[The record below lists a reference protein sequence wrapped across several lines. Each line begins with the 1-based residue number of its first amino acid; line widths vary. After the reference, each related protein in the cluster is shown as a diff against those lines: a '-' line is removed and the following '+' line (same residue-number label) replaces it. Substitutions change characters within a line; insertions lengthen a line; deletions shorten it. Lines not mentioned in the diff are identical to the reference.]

1 MKKAILDRVEDGKAV
16 FLLEPNQQTWTIP
29 QAELPADIHE
39 GSSVIIQGKKITLD
53 TKTTAENKARIADK
67 LEQLRNKKS

>member
-39 GSSVIIQGKKITLD
+39 GSSVIIQGRKIILD
-53 TKTTAENKARIADK
+53 TKTTAENKARIAAK
-67 LEQLRNKKS
+67 LEQLRNKK

>member
-29 QAELPADIHE
+29 QAELPAGIHE

-53 TKTTAENKARIADK
+53 TKTTSENKARIAAK
-67 LEQLRNKKS
+67 LEQLRNKK

>member
-29 QAELPADIHE
+29 QAELPADIRE
-39 GSSVIIQGKKITLD
+39 GSSVIIQGRKIILD
-53 TKTTAENKARIADK
+53 TKTTAENKARIAAK
-67 LEQLRNKKS
+67 LEQLRNKK